1 LWETTVRPARKLLDG
16 ESRLRFRITRPDAL
30 PNSGESNESE
40 RRADADSGS
49 AEKVP
54 LRLSRDSIAP
64 IGYPPPAVAS
74 LLFVEAAVVFGIGRL
89 TELMSGMGGAG
100 TEFGAHDFVTIIAAV
115 LFPIASIVQR
125 SFESRPENVMALWG
139 MRLIAPVAVAE
150 LVALALFAA
159 VFPKK
164 MPLSGSDTMFLHW
177 IGSWFIAAYL
187 ANGILNS
194 GFETLIR
201 YWEMRGKL
209 ARHVVVYGG
218 SLHGQRFLQALMQ
231 QRNDVRVGA
240 FFDDRALAVPA
251 HIAGIPYSGSAD
263 DLNAHVQREK
273 VDEIFIALPWS
284 ADDRILELLRQFRHL
299 PVPVRLAPAP
309 ILVRSDLRSAGESAL
324 AFAPTIR
331 ERPLSEW
338 GLFTKGM
345 VDRVVAAIALT
356 LLSPILA
363 SIAVAILRDGSGPII
378 FRQQRLGFNNRP
390 FCLYKFRT
398 MRMAASQAHELKQAR
413 QSDPRLTPIGHFLR
427 RWSLDELPQL
437 YNVLRGDMSLVG
449 PRPHPMWR
457 QAADL
462 WDHGGAQ
469 PLEAII
475 HEYASRHRVKPGL
488 TGLAQVSGYRGET
501 ATIERMRNRV
511 DLDVYY
517 IDHWSIWFDFKI
529 LLLTLTTL
537 LKDDNAY

>member
-16 ESRLRFRITRPDAL
+16 GSQSRFRATGQDAGQANSAESERP
-30 PNSGESNESE
+30 E
-40 RRADADSGS
+40 RRADADP
-49 AEKVP
+49 AAADTVP
-54 LRLSRDSIAP
+54 LRLSRSSIGSS
-64 IGYPPPAVAS
+64 GYPPSAVATLLVAES
-74 LLFVEAAVVFGIGRL
+74 LVLFAIGHM
-89 TELMSGMGGAG
+89 TELLSGVGGTG
-100 TEFGAHDFVTIIAAV
+100 GGFGPPSLVTVIAAI

-125 SFESRPENVMALWG
+125 SFASRAESVVALWG
-139 MRLIAPVAVAE
+139 IRLIAPLAVAE

-159 VFPKK
+159 VFSKVS
-164 MPLSGSDTMFLHW
+164 LAGNDATFLHW

-187 ANGILNS
+187 ANGLLNS

-201 YWEMRGKL
+201 HWEMRGNL
-209 ARHVVVYGG
+209 ARHVVVFGG
-218 SLHGQRFLQALMQ
+218 SLHGQRFIQALLQ
-231 QRNDVRVGA
+231 QRSDVRVGA
-240 FFDDRALAVPA
+240 FFDDRAMAVPA
-251 HIAGIPYSGSAD
+251 HIAGIPYSGSAEE
-263 DLNAHVQREK
+263 LCAHVQQEK
-273 VDEIFIALPWS
+273 IDEIFIALPWS
-284 ADDRILELLRQFRHL
+284 ADNRILELLRKFRHL

-309 ILVRSDLRSAGESAL
+309 ILVRSDLLNIGENAL

-338 GLFTKGM
+338 GLFIKGLA
-345 VDRVVAAIALT
+345 DRVIAAVALILILPILAAIA
-356 LLSPILA
+356 
-363 SIAVAILRDGSGPII
+363 IAIRRDGGGPVIY
-378 FRQQRLGFNNRP
+378 RQQRLGFNNRP

-398 MRMAASQAHELKQAR
+398 MRVSVSQAGELKQAKS
-413 QSDPRLTPIGHFLR
+413 SDPRLTPIGGLLR

-501 ATIERMRNRV
+501 ATVERMRGRV

-517 IDHWSIWFDFKI
+517 IDHWSIWFDLKI
-529 LLLTLTTL
+529 LLLTLVTL
-537 LKDDNAY
+537 FRGDNAY